1 MKIKTFHTWATHITL
16 SAQFGGHGSSNYH
29 FMGAECSQVHTS
41 GVHISISPSTIS
53 EYQGY
58 RWPPL
63 YQPPSESQEYHLPP
77 THTATVSGEEVIT
90 GSGFKR
96 NIR

>member
-41 GVHISISPSTIS
+41 GVHISYLPQQYQSIKGIAGYLCIS
-53 EYQGY
+53 
-58 RWPPL
+58 L
-63 YQPPSESQEYHLPP
+63 YLSLKSIIYHQ
-77 THTATVSGEEVIT
+77 HAQRQSVV
-90 GSGFKR
+90 KK
-96 NIR
+96 